1 MKKLGTLKNI
11 NTLFSDSI
19 NELYTNLQNNIK
31 DVKDE
36 YQQNIIDEKIKLL
49 VAICNGENLNI
60 KEMKQKYLKPNELEN
75 IEPCKVENIN
85 IDIDDNILDKITVN
99 NHDYY
104 VETCKNNIV
113 YNVDNE
119 PVGIY
124 KNGTIIFN

>member
-1 MKKLGTLKNI
+1 MKKLGSLKKI
-11 NTLFSDSI
+11 NSLFTDSI
-19 NELYTNLQNNIK
+19 NELYSNLQDNIK
-31 DVKDE
+31 EIKEE

-75 IEPCKVENIN
+75 IEPCKIENN
-85 IDIDDNILDKITVN
+85 NNYIDDNILDKITVN
-99 NHDYY
+99 DRDYY
-104 VETCKNNIV
+104 VETSKNNIV